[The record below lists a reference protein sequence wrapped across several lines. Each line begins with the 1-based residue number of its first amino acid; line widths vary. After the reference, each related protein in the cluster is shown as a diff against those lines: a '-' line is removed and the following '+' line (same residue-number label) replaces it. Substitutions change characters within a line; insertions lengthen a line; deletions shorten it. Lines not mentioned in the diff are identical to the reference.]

1 MADSYNAGMDIST
14 LQTSVVWAGFGLALI
29 FGAAAQASNYCTM
42 GAIADIASF
51 GDWSRARLVLCSVA
65 TAILGTA
72 LLGYFTS
79 VDVSKSVYA
88 SPKLLWLAHIIGGL
102 AFGFGMTLAS
112 GCGSKTLLRAGGGS
126 LKAIVTLIVMGI
138 AAYMTL
144 RGLFALFRVNVL
156 ERAAVSLPAA
166 QLLPSLLGLGK
177 TAALGLA
184 AASAAAIFAFVL
196 ANKDF
201 RARPAMLL
209 AGVLIGLTLVGG
221 WWVTGKLGF
230 VAEHPDTLQE
240 AFVGTNSGRIE
251 SFSFT
256 APVAYGLELL
266 MLWSD
271 KSTVLTF
278 GIASVLGMF
287 AGGAIVSVLTHSFR
301 WEGFANTE
309 DLVNHLVGAVLMG
322 FGGVTA
328 LGCTIGQGGSGL
340 SVLSLG
346 AFITVACIIFG
357 CRMALRYQ
365 MWRIDRS

>member
-1 MADSYNAGMDIST
+1 MEIST
-14 LQTSVVWAGFGLALI
+14 LHTTVVWAGFALAFI

-42 GAIADIASF
+42 GAIADISTF
-51 GDWSRARLVLCSVA
+51 GDWSRARLVLTSVA

-72 LLGYFTS
+72 LLGYFTGI
-79 VDVSKSVYA
+79 DVTKSVYA

-126 LKAIVTLIVMGI
+126 LKAIVTLIVMGL

-144 RGLFALFRVNVL
+144 RGVFALLRVNVL
-156 ERAAVSLPAA
+156 EKAALTLPTA
-166 QLLPSLLGLGK
+166 QLLPNVLGFGK
-177 TAALGLA
+177 AAALGLA
-184 AASAAAIFAFVL
+184 AAIAAAILAFVL

-201 RARPAMLL
+201 RAQPKLLL
-209 AGVLIGLTLVGG
+209 AGALVGLTLVGG

-287 AGGAIVSVLTHSFR
+287 AGGAATALLTKSFR

-340 SVLSLG
+340 SVLSIG
-346 AFITVACIIFG
+346 AIITVACIIIG

-365 MWRIDRS
+365 MWRIDRA